1 MKRTSRPGAS
11 EVLEYLKTI
20 SVLYTGPPVS
30 VFVRRHF
37 CKTFLLY
44 ICQSETTTALEYSMS
59 LVASLG
65 NMSHA
70 MKSPENSKMLPWVF
84 SNLQRT
90 LEPNFTYSTL
100 ERVSHSSF
108 EISED
113 IPATFSCSSI

>member
-11 EVLEYLKTI
+11 EVLEYLKTKCIIYTTTSI
-20 SVLYTGPPVS
+20 SLCTS
-30 VFVRRHF
+30 TLLQDISFVY
-37 CKTFLLY
+37 LS
-44 ICQSETTTALEYSMS
+44 SETTTALEYSMS

-65 NMSHA
+65 NMSDA

-84 SNLQRT
+84 ANLQRT